1 MKLRLSLYLACHN
14 GIWNVSIYANDK
26 GTARNSRK
34 LELGPISYQLPISS
48 QIGVYTTI
56 SLFGSN
62 PVAKLLKVGP
72 TALVP
77 YCCISFIHII
87 GNIILVY

>member
-14 GIWNVSIYANDK
+14 RIWNVSIYANDK

-48 QIGVYTTI
+48 KI
-56 SLFGSN
+56 
-62 PVAKLLKVGP
+62 
-72 TALVP
+72 
-77 YCCISFIHII
+77 
-87 GNIILVY
+87 

>member
-1 MKLRLSLYLACHN
+1 MKLRLSLYLACQN
-14 GIWNVSIYANDK
+14 RIWNVSIYANDN

-48 QIGVYTTI
+48 QIWVYPTI
-56 SLFGSN
+56 SLFWKQPSCK
-62 PVAKLLKVGP
+62 VAQSRSHCM
-72 TALVP
+72 VP

-87 GNIILVY
+87 